1 MELGSKVEE
10 VDKEEE
16 RSKRE
21 MEIDKEEGEE
31 RKRSLER
38 PRVSIPPPDNRL
50 LSEKESSLHPACSPW
65 SSEHPGRRDS
75 LVGAGCRRT
84 DFQTCNYRLVSII
97 VIEQSSAPGKNLR
110 LQLTR

>member
-10 VDKEEE
+10 VEKEEE

-21 MEIDKEEGEE
+21 MEIDKEGEE

-50 LSEKESSLHPACSPW
+50 LSEKSSLLSAACPPW

-75 LVGAGCRRT
+75 LVGAGDR
-84 DFQTCNYRLVSII
+84 FSNMQL
-97 VIEQSSAPGKNLR
+97 SSGLNNR
-110 LQLTR
+110 D

>member
-1 MELGSKVEE
+1 ME
-10 VDKEEE
+10 KEEE

-21 MEIDKEEGEE
+21 MEIDKEGEE

-50 LSEKESSLHPACSPW
+50 LSEKSSLLSAACPPW

-75 LVGAGCRRT
+75 LVGAET

>member
-16 RSKRE
+16 ERSKRE
-21 MEIDKEEGEE
+21 MEIDKEGEE

-50 LSEKESSLHPACSPW
+50 VSEKSSLHPACSPW
-65 SSEHPGRRDS
+65 SSEHPGPRDS
-75 LVGAGCRRT
+75 LVGAGCRRPIFKHAT
-84 DFQTCNYRLVSII
+84 I
-97 VIEQSSAPGKNLR
+97 VWSQ
-110 LQLTR
+110 

>member
-21 MEIDKEEGEE
+21 MEIDKEGEE

-50 LSEKESSLHPACSPW
+50 LSEKSSLHPACSPW

-75 LVGAGCRRT
+75 LVGAGCRRPIFKHAT
-84 DFQTCNYRLVSII
+84 I
-97 VIEQSSAPGKNLR
+97 VWSQ
-110 LQLTR
+110 

>member
-10 VDKEEE
+10 VEKEEE

-21 MEIDKEEGEE
+21 MEIDKEGEE

-50 LSEKESSLHPACSPW
+50 LSEKSSLLSASSPW

-97 VIEQSSAPGKNLR
+97 VIEQSSALGKNLR

>member
-10 VDKEEE
+10 VEKEEE

-21 MEIDKEEGEE
+21 MEIDKEGEE

-50 LSEKESSLHPACSPW
+50 LSEKSSLHPASSPW
-65 SSEHPGRRDS
+65 SEHPGRRDS
-75 LVGAGCRRT
+75 LVGAGCQRT